1 MPPSYKQNKIHIY
14 KWLEQ
19 NREKHNYNQARSI
32 RWRRIKREFLNI
44 LII

>member
-14 KWLEQ
+14 KWREL
-19 NREKHNYNQARSI
+19 NREKSNKGEARGM